1 MDTSS
6 SSAAPRKPLCVDG
19 RAARVVLVDNHEVL
33 RLGLAALFR
42 SATHIEVVG
51 QAGTGAE
58 ALREALR
65 TRPDVVLLDLRL
77 PDMSGVE
84 VCRDIRS
91 ALPETRVLIFT
102 SYADEQAA
110 VAAVAAGAAGYL
122 MKDVDPARVIDAV
135 ETVARG
141 GSLLDPAVAHA
152 VLGWFREL
160 GAAGGEPDAQ
170 FGSLSD
176 RERDVLRLI
185 ERGMT
190 NREIGAELH
199 LTEHTVKVHVSSLL
213 HKLRVARR
221 TELIATLA
229 RRRRSET

>member
-1 MDTSS
+1 M
-6 SSAAPRKPLCVDG
+6 L
-19 RAARVVLVDNHEVL
+19 LVDNHQVL

-42 SATHIEVVG
+42 GAPRIEVVA

-58 ALREALR
+58 ALREARR
-65 TRPDVVLLDLRL
+65 THPDVVLLDLRL
-77 PDMSGVE
+77 PDASGVE

-91 ALPETRVLIFT
+91 ELPDTQVLIFT

-110 VAAVAAGAAGYL
+110 IAAVAAGAAGYL
-122 MKDVDPARVIDAV
+122 IKDVDPAAVIRAV

-141 GSLLDPAVAHA
+141 GSLLDPAVGHA
-152 VLGWFREL
+152 VLDWFREL
-160 GAAGGEPDAQ
+160 SAGRSKPDLQ
-170 FGSLSD
+170 FGSLSE

-185 ERGMT
+185 EAGKT
-190 NREIGAELH
+190 NREIAAALY

-213 HKLRVARR
+213 HKLHVARR

-229 RRRRSET
+229 RRRQVET